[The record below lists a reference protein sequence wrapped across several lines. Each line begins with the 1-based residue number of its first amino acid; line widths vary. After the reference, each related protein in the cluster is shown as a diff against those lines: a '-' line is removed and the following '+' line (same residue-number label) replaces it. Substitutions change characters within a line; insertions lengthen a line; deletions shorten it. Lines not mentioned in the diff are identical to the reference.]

1 MRKPSPLRVG
11 SETRPS
17 KVGSSS
23 RRWTSYSL
31 SLDYPRHLVVANSG
45 LNWESFG
52 SESGQFPTTG
62 ARIEKIAA
70 KDGQSEQMN
79 AKWMVALSVPSVVA
93 ILGPGTG
100 VIAATDC
107 IIALTGNFA
116 YPPGAK

>member
-1 MRKPSPLRVG
+1 
-11 SETRPS
+11 
-17 KVGSSS
+17 
-23 RRWTSYSL
+23 
-31 SLDYPRHLVVANSG
+31 VANSG

>member
-1 MRKPSPLRVG
+1 
-11 SETRPS
+11 
-17 KVGSSS
+17 
-23 RRWTSYSL
+23 
-31 SLDYPRHLVVANSG
+31 
-45 LNWESFG
+45 
-52 SESGQFPTTG
+52 
-62 ARIEKIAA
+62 
-70 KDGQSEQMN
+70 MN